1 MKAQNAVPPPPS
13 LIPASAGA
21 AVKAEDGSDES
32 LSSIRRARRRTASDG
47 QISSLSGAEEGGR
60 GARGGR
66 SAPNTQNYATAPT
79 RSIGA
84 RRVFDRATYDL
95 PIANEQELSF
105 ISLGKS
111 KAMEKIGGG
120 GGRRPLVL
128 NPFARG
134 TPFEKIAAVNSLD
147 G

>member
-1 MKAQNAVPPPPS
+1 M
-13 LIPASAGA
+13 A
-21 AVKAEDGSDES
+21 AKTEDDPDES
-32 LSSIRRARRRTASDG
+32 LSLIKRYRRRTTSDG
-47 QISSLSGAEEGGR
+47 QIHNLSEAEGGR
-60 GARGGR
+60 GARGGI
-66 SAPNTQNYATAPT
+66 SAPNVQNYATAPT

-95 PIANEQELSF
+95 PIAKHQELSF

-128 NPFARG
+128 NPFAHG